1 MGKRASTKGAAAAS
15 PVKAVEAPAKKA
27 KVAPAAD
34 PAFTSVSD
42 AIMGAE
48 QLPDRVRSM
57 LVEMMPFSL
66 KYASDERHELQS
78 MAVGMIEQALTAKK
92 DALAT
97 TAAATESSLSG
108 LKASESQLGTN
119 VTDSEAALAAQKEVV
134 EAKKNALAD
143 AKAADA
149 TSATNLSEKKSE
161 QKAGEKKFN
170 EMQKD
175 EVAIKAAFEEH
186 FPPMKEGESSAHYKK
201 LQPFLTKL
209 KLEATLLTA
218 LPSCCSKTVAERGSF
233 DNIALE
239 EFEKTFKE
247 KIAAL
252 GEAVANEGPAAAARQ
267 SATEAA
273 EKDREAKKAALDAAK
288 AENDAAGKELKEKEA
303 ALKAAKKAVEE
314 FQPKVVEMTGQLEK
328 EQQASSEFASGPY
341 ADFNTLKSR
350 VAKPPEEPAAEAP
363 AEEAAAEPAAEAA
376 A

>member
-1 MGKRASTKGAAAAS
+1 MG
-15 PVKAVEAPAKKA
+15 
-27 KVAPAAD
+27 
-34 PAFTSVSD
+34 
-42 AIMGAE
+42 
-48 QLPDRVRSM
+48 
-57 LVEMMPFSL
+57 MPFSL

-92 DALAT
+92 DALAA
-97 TAAATESSLSG
+97 TAAETENNLNG

-143 AKAADA
+143 AKAADTA
-149 TSATNLSEKKSE
+149 SAANLSEKKSE
-161 QKAGEKKFN
+161 QKAGDKKFV

-186 FPPMKEGESSAHYKK
+186 FPPMKEGESTAHYKK

-209 KLEATLLTA
+209 NLEATLLTA

-252 GEAVANEGPAAAARQ
+252 SAAVANEGPAAEARQ

-273 EKDREAKKAALDAAK
+273 EKDREAKKAALDGAK
-288 AENDAAGKELKEKEA
+288 AESDAAGKELKEHEA
-303 ALKAAKKAVEE
+303 ALKAARKAVEE
-314 FQPKVVEMTGQLEK
+314 FQPKVVDMTGQLEK
-328 EQQASSEFASGPY
+328 EQQAASDFAAGPY
-341 ADFNTLKSR
+341 ADFTTLKSR
-350 VAKPPEEPAAEAP
+350 VAHPPEEPAAEAP
-363 AEEAAAEPAAEAA
+363 AEAVPEEAAAEPAPAEAA